1 MNSNAVMQARLAR
14 RGLREGLVGLLLALA
29 VFLLVPSA
37 AIAAKTVKV
46 KVALTAAEDLNPD
59 YQGRPSPVNVIVFQ
73 LTSADA
79 FTSGDFFSLFDPDAA
94 ALGGDMLSRTQMLL
108 QPGEVREWEADFEKE
123 TRFIG
128 VVAAF
133 RDIENAQWRSIVEL
147 PEKGLISRFFKKNK
161 LRITVDSLA
170 VSVTT
175 KK

>member
-1 MNSNAVMQARLAR
+1 MKSNAVMQARISR
-14 RGLREGLVGLLLALA
+14 RGLREALAGLLLVIAAL
-29 VFLLVPSA
+29 LLVQSDA
-37 AIAAKTVKV
+37 DAAKTIKV
-46 KVALTAAEDLNPD
+46 KIAITAAESLNPD

-79 FTSGDFFSLFDPDAA
+79 FTSEDFFSLFEPDAA

-123 TRFIG
+123 TRYVG
-128 VVAAF
+128 VIAAF
-133 RDIENAQWRSIVEL
+133 RDIENAQWRAIVEL

-175 KK
+175 KE